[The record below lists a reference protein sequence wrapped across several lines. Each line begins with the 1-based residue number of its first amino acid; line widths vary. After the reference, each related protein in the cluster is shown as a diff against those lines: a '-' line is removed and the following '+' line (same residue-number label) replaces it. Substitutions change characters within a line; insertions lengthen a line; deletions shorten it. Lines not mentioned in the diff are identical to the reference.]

1 MIEPEEFRHVKA
13 YDGIL
18 CGSDGLAYS
27 VIKMAEQSGM
37 KVPEDLMVSGILN
50 TVWSSLFD
58 YQISTIDQNPAELSR
73 HVVRILEE
81 GGRQSVTIEPDL
93 ILRNSTER

>member
-1 MIEPEEFRHVKA
+1 
-13 YDGIL
+13 
-18 CGSDGLAYS
+18 
-27 VIKMAEQSGM
+27 M
-37 KVPEDLMVSGILN
+37 KVPEDLMVSGVLN

-58 YQISTIDQNPAELSR
+58 YQISTIDQNPAEMSR

-81 GGRQSVTIEPDL
+81 GGRQNVMIVPDL